1 MVLEGPNVGETWVI
15 GLDLP
20 RVCALAS
27 SAWRGRILVADF
39 LLLEGDFDIG
49 VVVLFGSWLLLL
61 PALVTLVQARQ
72 ALAIVKLLGEVDV
85 AQLA

>member
-1 MVLEGPNVGETWVI
+1 MALEGSDVGEARMI

-27 SAWRGRILVADF
+27 PAGRGRILVADF

-49 VVVLFGSWLLLL
+49 VVVVFRSWLLLL
-61 PALVTLVQARQ
+61 PALVTLV
-72 ALAIVKLLGEVDV
+72 
-85 AQLA
+85 